1 MWIIPTNYPQSSVS
15 APDMVA
21 SSEDL
26 ALLGLNIEQSLM
38 WRSKPSQ
45 LRTWLQRWKR
55 DSWFQHLS
63 GRILKP
69 CQRSAFE
76 SELMSSLAVIPASHL
91 VQQGSAKAQKTQDT
105 SGPLLSDTSRQLDL
119 FAASLR
125 TSKDTLA
132 LDSEKSLKTWKSLV
146 TRLRGE
152 YLARL
157 KSERL
162 IRESG
167 STSWP
172 TPTAQDNNQV
182 KGNPQHPKRGTT
194 LGGAVRQ
201 WPTPAASQG
210 GEGQFIHG
218 LVTKDGKPAQQG
230 ERAYHPETGKHS
242 QITLNRAV
250 KMFPTPTVQDSDKAT
265 KKMREDHQNNL
276 TAVVFDQAS
285 FPTPTARDYKGGYK
299 EDALI
304 RKDGKSRRFD
314 ALPNAAINGQGT
326 DVIPGHLSADWV
338 EGLMG
343 LPAGWTDLG
352 NWGSSE

>member
-1 MWIIPTNYPQSSVS
+1 
-15 APDMVA
+15 
-21 SSEDL
+21 
-26 ALLGLNIEQSLM
+26 
-38 WRSKPSQ
+38 
-45 LRTWLQRWKR
+45 
-55 DSWFQHLS
+55 
-63 GRILKP
+63 
-69 CQRSAFE
+69 
-76 SELMSSLAVIPASHL
+76 MSSLAVIPASHS

-276 TAVVFDQAS
+276 TAVVFDQPQYPTPAVGDVEKYRMQGDSQAS
-285 FPTPTARDYKGGYK
+285 KNLVALARQGKLEQFPTPTARDYKGGYK

>member
-1 MWIIPTNYPQSSVS
+1 MWIIPTNYPQSSRY
-15 APDMVA
+15 AQDMA
-21 SSEDL
+21 ALREDL
-26 ALLGLNIEQSLM
+26 ALPGLNIEQSLM

-45 LRTWLQRWKR
+45 LRTWSQRWKR

-69 CQRSAFE
+69 CQHTAFE
-76 SELMSSLAVIPASHL
+76 SELMSSLAVIPASL
-91 VQQGSAKAQKTQDT
+91 SQQPGFAKAQKTPDT
-105 SGPLLSDTSRQLDL
+105 YGHTSTTTYEQLDL
-119 FAASLR
+119 FAASSR
-125 TSKDTLA
+125 TSKDTSA
-132 LDSEKSLKTWKSLV
+132 LDSEKSLKTWKALV

-157 KSERL
+157 KSARL

-167 STSWP
+167 CTSWP

-201 WPTPAASQG
+201 WPTPTANDSPRKNMTVKNGRRVTPTGEHSIGLADAA
-210 GEGQFIHG
+210 
-218 LVTKDGKPAQQG
+218 
-230 ERAYHPETGKHS
+230 R
-242 QITLNRAV
+242 
-250 KMFPTPTVQDSDKAT
+250 MFPTPTVQDSDKAT

-326 DVIPGHLSADWV
+326 DVVPGHLSANWV

-352 NWGSSE
+352 KWGSSE

>member
-26 ALLGLNIEQSLM
+26 ALPGLNIEQSLM

-45 LRTWLQRWKR
+45 LRTWSQRWKR
-55 DSWFQHLS
+55 DSWFRHLS

-69 CQRSAFE
+69 CQHTAFE
-76 SELMSSLAVIPASHL
+76 NELMSSLAVIPASHSAP
-91 VQQGSAKAQKTQDT
+91 QGSAKAQKTLDT
-105 SGPLLSDTSRQLDL
+105 SGHLLGDTSRQLDL
-119 FAASLR
+119 FDASSRML
-125 TSKDTLA
+125 KDTSALA
-132 LDSEKSLKTWKSLV
+132 SEKSLKTWKALV

-157 KSERL
+157 KSARL

-167 STSWP
+167 CTSW
-172 TPTAQDNNQV
+172 
-182 KGNPQHPKRGTT
+182 
-194 LGGAVRQ
+194 
-201 WPTPAASQG
+201 
-210 GEGQFIHG
+210 
-218 LVTKDGKPAQQG
+218 
-230 ERAYHPETGKHS
+230 
-242 QITLNRAV
+242 
-250 KMFPTPTVQDSDKAT
+250 PTPTVQDSDKAT

-299 EDALI
+299 EGALT

-326 DVIPGHLSADWV
+326 DVVPGHLSADWV

-343 LPAGWTDLG
+343 LPAGWTDLSK
-352 NWGSSE
+352 WGSSE

>member
-26 ALLGLNIEQSLM
+26 ALPGLNIEQSLCSK
-38 WRSKPSQ
+38 SKPMRLQ
-45 LRTWLQRWKR
+45 TCLRKWKR

-69 CQRSAFE
+69 CQHTAFE
-76 SELMSSLAVIPASHL
+76 TELMCSLAVIPASHFL
-91 VQQGSAKAQKTQDT
+91 TLGKDRGKTIPKDDT
-105 SGPLLSDTSRQLDL
+105 SGHSSTTTYEQLDL
-119 FAASLR
+119 FAASSR
-125 TSKDTLA
+125 TSKDTSA
-132 LDSEKSLKTWKSLV
+132 LDSEKSLQTWKALV

-157 KSERL
+157 KSARL
-162 IRESG
+162 TRESG
-167 STSWP
+167 CTSWP
-172 TPTAQDNNQV
+172 TPRTTDTHQ
-182 KGNPQHPKRGTT
+182 GRGAVEINGK
-194 LGGAVRQ
+194 LYRPSKALSEGKLIGGANL
-201 WPTPAASQG
+201 ADS
-210 GEGQFIHG
+210 
-218 LVTKDGKPAQQG
+218 
-230 ERAYHPETGKHS
+230 
-242 QITLNRAV
+242 V
-250 KMFPTPTVQDSDKAT
+250 KMFPTPTVQDSNKAT

-299 EDALI
+299 EEALT

-326 DVIPGHLSADWV
+326 DVVPGHLSADWV

-343 LPAGWTDLG
+343 LPLGWTDLSK
-352 NWGSSE
+352 WGSSE